1 MKALGVRPPD
11 VLTRVTEFM
20 PEIVTYIEK
29 IISNGLAYATP
40 SCDVYFD
47 IRAFQKEHA
56 YRKLSYLSLIHI

>member
-20 PEIVTYIEK
+20 PEIVTYIQK

-40 SCDVYFD
+40 SGDVA
-47 IRAFQKEHA
+47 RPQAPVG
-56 YRKLSYLSLIHI
+56 RKGLQSGSAHCPVVP